1 MHLHLDAN
9 PGRMGSMVG
18 WGRGFGVFRA
28 KEGVTLHEEGN
39 PELQNRTWS
48 AAFDF
53 DLLEGLHRC
62 VAIRCCQVNCILSGR
77 LNLF

>member
-1 MHLHLDAN
+1 MQIQGEWARWWAGGEAL
-9 PGRMGSMVG
+9 
-18 WGRGFGVFRA
+18 GVFRV
-28 KEGVTLHEEGN
+28 KEGVTLHEECN

-53 DLLEGLHRC
+53 DLLEGRHRC
-62 VAIRCCQVNCILSGR
+62 VAIRCYQVNCILSGQ